1 MCFFWPPWRFGLGL
15 SSIVITPKS
24 DGHHFPYWHSK
35 WVIPRSVCHCH
46 IWWEIRAQHLLM
58 MFVRQ
63 PKNSSSYE
71 FAMFGAAKRLIEK
84 REKTSSCRSIFRQLH
99 LKCSHLPTLTAGC
112 RHLSL
117 FRGQLPPVAAAR
129 RDPET
134 QRPGE
139 EMRRPG
145 EMNSDEQCI

>member
-1 MCFFWPPWRFGLGL
+1 MVIISPIDIANGSSLEASVIYDDKSGL
-15 SSIVITPKS
+15 STYWWCLFASPK
-24 DGHHFPYWHSK
+24 
-35 WVIPRSVCHCH
+35 I
-46 IWWEIRAQHLLM
+46 AQAMSLPCL
-58 MFVRQ
+58 VP
-63 PKNSSSYE
+63 PKGWLKN
-71 FAMFGAAKRLIEK
+71 AK
-84 REKTSSCRSIFRQLH
+84 KTSSCRSIFRQLH
-99 LKCSHLPTLTAGC
+99 WKCSHLPTLTAGC

-145 EMNSDEQCI
+145 GRDEQWWTVYIEFNKHLYIDIDIYIHT